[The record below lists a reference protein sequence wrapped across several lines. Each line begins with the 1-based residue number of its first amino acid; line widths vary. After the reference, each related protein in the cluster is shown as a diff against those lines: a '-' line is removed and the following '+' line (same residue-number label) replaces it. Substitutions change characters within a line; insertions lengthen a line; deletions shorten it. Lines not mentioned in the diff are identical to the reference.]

1 MLLVGS
7 ISLHPDSPEVI
18 LLGGPNQA
26 SSGYITGRVVVVS
39 KNIDQLKSLI
49 VTLRPQR
56 QRLFQ
61 TQSLLT
67 PPLLLQTA
75 LVTDGQS
82 EQQVINNIISGKGRE
97 WRFSIEIPGSTA
109 ETIFSKEHVVAYEL
123 VADARTYGSFAN
135 ASQSKACSIMIKRT
149 PSTDSL
155 WTMQASAPITETV
168 VWRSKL
174 ELTIFTNSRIIHDE
188 EVISV
193 RGTIRPL
200 EKGMSMAYAG
210 FQIFERI
217 TREVAVRGS
226 LESVEYNEVV
236 TNSTVDIHSIYSAMH
251 NDISGGGSSI
261 GIGRRSI
268 SNYRSMGSNSIP
280 EKADLPLVQEISI
293 PCTLTVPEIY
303 TGIQYDIHRGP
314 IKSSHE
320 LILFIAI
327 TDDQGNPQSLR
338 LSTPMFVLPK
348 VVGKQANLP
357 RYEDT
362 DMDQL
367 VETSSDC
374 NVERDVDFWSNFV
387 FVDSILE
394 SEDGTLPQNG
404 INESTAAAESNS
416 TDDCPLAL
424 EGYQALSANDV
435 PPPSYPGA
443 ANTIDRTVV
452 SASMATPV
460 QAFTRTHRVRRIC
473 SRTLLRS
480 SSVSSTSSLPARLEN
495 RGNSGTT
502 CNEFVFV

>member
-82 EQQVINNIISGKGRE
+82 ERHVINNRIPGKGHE

-135 ASQSKACSIMIKRT
+135 ASQSKACSIMVKRT
-149 PSTDSL
+149 PSIDSL

-217 TREVAVRGS
+217 TREVTVRGS
-226 LESVEYNEVV
+226 LELVEYNEVI
-236 TNSTVDIHSIYSAMH
+236 TNSTVDIHSIYSAMD
-251 NDISGGGSSI
+251 NDISGGGSSSSI
-261 GIGRRSI
+261 GIGRRST

-280 EKADLPLVQEISI
+280 EKADFPLVQEISI
-293 PCTLTVPEIY
+293 SCTLTVPEIY

-387 FVDSILE
+387 
-394 SEDGTLPQNG
+394 
-404 INESTAAAESNS
+404 TAAAESNS

-452 SASMATPV
+452 SATMATPA

-480 SSVSSTSSLPARLEN
+480 LSVSSTS
-495 RGNSGTT
+495 GNSGTT